1 MRWWNADANTD
12 GLADTYGDIYAHANG
27 NSYSYTDS
35 DGDSHSYANRNCNSN
50 GDCNSHANADAYDPA
65 AADTDAEAA
74 TYAGAASVGLTG
86 FSKVGTRERGLASS
100 PPASGSR
107 IARTIGELCLP
118 SGFSPEGPGSC
129 GAKAFPTENFANFS
143 END

>member
-1 MRWWNADANTD
+1 MCQPNADSYGNGDGYGYSNSDGNCNTNFD
-12 GLADTYGDIYAHANG
+12 CASSDA
-27 NSYSYTDS
+27 DS
-35 DGDSHSYANRNCNSN
+35 DGY
-50 GDCNSHANADAYDPA
+50 CNSHANADAYDPA